1 MKMNRIAYL
10 FSRRFYK
17 VPWMFY
23 QIISAGNSRKYT
35 VEQRYKKVRNVC
47 IQVNDYAHV
56 KITCT
61 GIENLPKENGYI
73 LTPNHQGLYDSI
85 LVINTHKKPLS
96 LIMRKDL
103 SNVPLLK
110 QVIKAVDGKTI
121 DRDNSRQGM
130 KIIYEMSD
138 EIIKGRNFL
147 IFPEG
152 TRNRNG
158 NVTGNFKGGSFKSAV
173 RAKAPIVP
181 VALIDSFKPFD
192 IKDTGEVN
200 VQIHYLDP
208 LYYDDYKDMRTSEI
222 ASIIKARIMNKI
234 EKEENK

>member
-1 MKMNRIAYL
+1 MRMNRIAYL
-10 FSRRFYK
+10 FLRRFYK

-23 QIISAGNSRKYT
+23 QVISAGNSKKYT
-35 VEQRYKKVRNVC
+35 IEQRYKKVRDVC
-47 IQVNDYAHV
+47 IEVNDYAHV

-61 GIENLPKENGYI
+61 GVENLPKENGYI

-85 LVINTHKKPLS
+85 LVINTHNRPLS

-103 SNVPLLK
+103 GNVPLLK

-121 DRDNSRQGM
+121 DRENTRQGL
-130 KIIYEMSD
+130 KIINEMSE
-138 EIIKGRNFL
+138 EILKGRNFL

-158 NVTGNFKGGSFKSAV
+158 NIPGNFKGGSFKSAV
-173 RAKAPIVP
+173 KAKAPIVP
-181 VALIDSFKPFD
+181 VVLIDSFKPFD
-192 IKDTGEVN
+192 IKDTKEVN
-200 VQIHYLDP
+200 IQIHYLTP
-208 LYYDDYKDMRTSEI
+208 LYYEDYKDMRTCEI
-222 ASIIKARIMNKI
+222 ASRIKSIIMNKI